1 MKIKLS
7 SSLCLCCR
15 NIEKIKTIG
24 ATFMA
29 ASGLNPFIR
38 GENQF
43 KYQHI
48 QELMEFAFR
57 YVDSCQQ
64 LSSRMYNSCLS
75 RGLHCHYF

>member
-1 MKIKLS
+1 MNVVFSNSALPA
-7 SSLCLCCR
+7 CR

-57 YVDSCQQ
+57 SYIERRRAHQIGSN
-64 LSSRMYNSCLS
+64 RIEIKKE
-75 RGLHCHYF
+75 